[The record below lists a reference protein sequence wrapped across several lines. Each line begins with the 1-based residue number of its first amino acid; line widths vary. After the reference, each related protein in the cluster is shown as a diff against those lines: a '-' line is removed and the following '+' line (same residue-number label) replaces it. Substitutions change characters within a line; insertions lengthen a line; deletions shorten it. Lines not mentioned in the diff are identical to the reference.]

1 METIL
6 TVTHTECNESPA
18 VDAKI
23 LDGPAIVNMLRPHDS
38 KTFIEYVTGV
48 IEPYIVHQ
56 LQSVARVDLVFDR
69 YFTDSL
75 KSGTRSNRGSGVRRV
90 VKANS
95 SMPNNWSTF
104 LRCDDNKSE
113 LFPLIVNK
121 LVQNIDPNNGLFIG
135 SLEDGAVANQYVDL
149 QPLMPCN
156 IEEADERMFIHV
168 KHAAEKCPRI
178 LVKTVDSDVV
188 VIALSAFHRIP
199 GIQELW
205 IEFGVGKHLKFIP
218 IHEIAASLGPE
229 TSTAYL
235 FFHSFS
241 GCDTTSSV
249 NGKGKASFY
258 ETWKKMPCVTPV
270 FERMSS
276 SVGDIREKDIDYLE
290 EFVVTMYCSTFNGKR
305 VNDAR
310 RYLFTTRGNAI
321 ENIPPTSA
329 ALKEHVK
336 RSVLQARKW
345 YNCLDALRVEQ
356 DPVNWGWMKD
366 GNKFTP
372 VWSSLPELSSVTKV
386 LIRCG
391 HTDCERGSC
400 KCRKNGLRCTELC
413 GCQGKC

>member
-1 METIL
+1 MAVE
-6 TVTHTECNESPA
+6 HTEHNEAPA
-18 VDAKI
+18 VDAKVF
-23 LDGPAIVNMLRPHDS
+23 DGPAIVNMLRPNDS
-38 KTFIEYVTGV
+38 KTFIEYISSVLQ
-48 IEPYIVHQ
+48 PYIEHQ
-56 LQSVARVDLVFDR
+56 LRSAARLDLVFDR
-69 YFTDSL
+69 YFKDSL

-90 VKANS
+90 VKAS
-95 SMPNNWSTF
+95 GSMPNNWSTF

-113 LFPLIVNK
+113 LFPLIVNE
-121 LVQNIDPNNGLFIG
+121 VVENIDTHHGLFVG
-135 SLEDGAVANQYVDL
+135 SLGDGAVANQYVDL

-156 IEEADERMFIHV
+156 MEEADERMFVHV
-168 KHAAEKCPRI
+168 KHAAENCPRI

-205 IEFGVGKHLKFIP
+205 LEFGVGKHLKYIS
-218 IHEIAASLGPE
+218 IHEIATSLGPHI
-229 TSTAYL
+229 STAYL

-249 NGKGKASFY
+249 QGKGKASFN
-258 ETWKKMPCVTPV
+258 ETWKKMPCMTPV
-270 FERMSS
+270 FERMSL
-276 SVGDIREKDIDYLE
+276 SVGDVSETDTDYLE
-290 EFVVTMYCSTFNGKR
+290 QFVVAMYCGTFDGKK

-310 RYLFTTRGNAI
+310 RYLFTTRGKAI

-366 GNKFTP
+366 DNKFTP
-372 VWSSLPELSSVTKV
+372 VWSSLPELSNVTMV

-391 HTDCERGSC
+391 HTDCELGRC